1 MHDSPE
7 SFSFIS
13 MKEKILVA
21 MSGGVDSSVV
31 AALLVQQGYDVTGA
45 YMKQWSDTKDV
56 IGLCKWKQDRRDA
69 MRVAAHLDIPLITL
83 DFEKEYKEWVMGYMF
98 AEYEAGRTPNPDV
111 MCNRFIKFGVWLD
124 KAREMGFEK
133 MATGH
138 YATVRQQTIPPK
150 AGIPSRGGTYNRQ
163 HHVLLKAKD
172 EDKDQT
178 YFLHQ
183 LNQEQLAYTMFPL
196 GVYTKKEVR
205 EIAKKFDLPTAEREE
220 SMGICFVGEVPMK
233 EFLQQKIKKTPGN
246 IVNEQGMVI
255 GEHEGLAFYTI
266 GQRHLA
272 VQITRNK
279 KQETNQPAQYVVE
292 KRIETN
298 ELVVGSADSELLY
311 KKKIPVEDMHWVS
324 GLPPEFPLQCE
335 VRLRH
340 RQPLQNAECSLACLP
355 AGFQNEELVISF
367 SEPQR
372 AATPGQFAVIYKG
385 NVCLGGGV
393 IA

>member
-1 MHDSPE
+1 
-7 SFSFIS
+7 

-45 YMKQWSDTKDV
+45 YMKQWSDTKEV
-56 IGLCKWKQDRRDA
+56 SGLCTWKQDRRDA

-98 AEYEAGRTPNPDV
+98 AEYKKGRTPNPDV
-111 MCNRFIKFGVWLD
+111 MCNSFIKFGAWLD
-124 KAREMGFEK
+124 KAKELGFER

-138 YATVRQQTIPPK
+138 YAKVLETGNGKRE
-150 AGIPSRGGTYNRQ
+150 AGTF
-163 HHVLLKAKD
+163 VLAQAND
-172 EDKDQT
+172 NDKDQT

-183 LNQEQLAYTMFPL
+183 LNQEQFAYTMFPL
-196 GVYTKKEVR
+196 GEYTKKEVR
-205 EIAKKFDLPTAEREE
+205 EMAKKFDLPTADRAE

-246 IVNEQGMVI
+246 IVNEQGVVL

-266 GQRHLA
+266 GQRHLGMQNVA
-272 VQITRNK
+272 LPAGRQEFRMQNDREPLYVLDK
-279 KQETNQPAQYVVE
+279 KF
-292 KRIETN
+292 ETN
-298 ELVVGSADSELLY
+298 ELVVGEEDSALLH
-311 KKKIPVEDMHWVS
+311 KKEIVVENIHWIS
-324 GLPPEFPLQCE
+324 GHAPKFPLKCM

-340 RQPLQNAECSLACLP
+340 RQPLQNAECSLACRQ
-355 AGFQNEELVISF
+355 AGVQNEELVISF

-372 AATPGQFAVIYKG
+372 AATPGQFSVIYKDD
-385 NVCLGGGV
+385 VCLGGGA